1 MSHIIWRRL
10 LNKLMKKNLNKFL
23 KLIFFIPISWI
34 WEFLHHVRRVFYDY
48 GIYKQFSFHVPV
60 ISVGN
65 LTFGGTG
72 KTPFTL
78 WLAKFLFQENK
89 KVMILMRGYKG
100 QLEHKGG
107 VIEAGKKINPDPV
120 IYGDEALL
128 YARHLENATIVVGK
142 KRSENLSFYFPK
154 YTPDVVL
161 LDDGHQ
167 HLRIKRK
174 VNIILFDALMPLS
187 EYKVAPMGYMREGFH
202 ALKDADFVAIGRSD
216 QVTAESL
223 IALKNLI
230 QPHLPVGM
238 MIAECGHR
246 PIGLFN
252 GAGDLKYKIKEM
264 PQVKIIAVAGIGN
277 PNSFFKLLEKLG
289 ARILMK
295 ETFPDHHF
303 FSLEEIKSLLVL
315 AKSENAILVTTEKDM
330 VRLKKIIDD
339 DLIFYLGVELTFF
352 TGEEKIKNII
362 RETLHDKK

>member
-1 MSHIIWRRL
+1 
-10 LNKLMKKNLNKFL
+10 MKKNLLRIIKI
-23 KLIFFIPISWI
+23 IFFQPVSWI
-34 WEFLHHVRRVFYDY
+34 WELLHHLRRIFYDY
-48 GIYKQFSFHVPV
+48 GILKQYSFHVPV

-100 QLEHKGG
+100 KLEHVGG
-107 VIEAGKKINPDPV
+107 VIEAGKKINPDPL

-167 HLRIKRK
+167 HIKIKRK
-174 VNIILFDALMPLS
+174 LNIVLFDALMPLS

-202 ALKDADFVAIGRSD
+202 ALKDADFVAIGRAD
-216 QVTAESL
+216 QVSSVELTK
-223 IALKNLI
+223 IKNFLA
-230 QPHLPVGM
+230 PHLPPNIT
-238 MIAECGHR
+238 IAECGHC
-246 PIGLFN
+246 PNGLYSA
-252 GAGDLKYKIKEM
+252 AGELKYSIVDIPKL
-264 PQVKIIAVAGIGN
+264 KIIAVAGIGN
-277 PNSFFKLLEKLG
+277 PKSFFKLLEKLG
-289 ARILMK
+289 AEILMK

-303 FSLEEIKSLLVL
+303 FTLEEIRSLLVF
-315 AKSENAILVTTEKDM
+315 AKKENAILVTTEKDI
-330 VRLKKIIDD
+330 VRIKKIISDD
-339 DLIFYLGVELTFF
+339 SILYLGVELQFF
-352 TGEEKIKNII
+352 AGEEKIKKMI